1 MITIAV
7 SKARTKLPDLI
18 DKVDK
23 LWQRFIITK
32 KGEAKAVLMSAEE
45 FDSWEETL
53 FSMSH
58 SYDEIKKGEKEVKE
72 KRLFSYE
79 QVVGRRQPN
88 R

>member
-1 MITIAV
+1 MTTIAV
-7 SKARTKLPDLI
+7 SKARAILPELV

-23 LWQRFIITK
+23 LWQRFTITK

-53 FSMSH
+53 FSMAH
-58 SYDEIKKGEKEVKE
+58 SYGEIKKGEKEVKE
-72 KRLFSYE
+72 KKLYTFE
-79 QVVGRRQPN
+79 QVVGRKQPG